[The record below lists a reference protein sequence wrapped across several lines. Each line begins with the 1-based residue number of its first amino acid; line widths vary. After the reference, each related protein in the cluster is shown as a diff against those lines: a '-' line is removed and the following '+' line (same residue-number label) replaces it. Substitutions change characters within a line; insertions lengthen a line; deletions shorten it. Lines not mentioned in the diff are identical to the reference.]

1 MVGRAL
7 ALIAVLMASGL
18 AVVGLRVAIRQEGYE
33 IQKLDARRRAAEREN
48 ARLKSRLDETVTAT
62 RAEQMNVRLDLGLR
76 PPEQL
81 EGGG

>member
-62 RAEQMNVRLDLGLR
+62 RAAQMNVRLKLGLR

-81 EGGG
+81 EGGN